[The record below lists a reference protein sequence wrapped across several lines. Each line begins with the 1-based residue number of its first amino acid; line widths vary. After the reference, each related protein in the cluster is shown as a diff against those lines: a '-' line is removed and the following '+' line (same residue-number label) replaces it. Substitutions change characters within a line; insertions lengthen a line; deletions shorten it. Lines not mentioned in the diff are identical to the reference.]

1 MSQVLIAIVDDDET
15 MRAAT
20 KTLVRALGYNIST
33 FGSAD
38 EFLKS
43 EQVHDTSC
51 LITDVQ
57 MPGLSGRAW
66 AARIV
71 CGNFAGGGTV
81 ESTLLFHRCP
91 PAEQVGQLRD
101 VGGDAPGL
109 IAVDQSGIS
118 DSALVGALGAGASCA
133 GRGRGIGNAAA
144 PRW

>member
-1 MSQVLIAIVDDDET
+1 MANCAPASAIICGQPG
-15 MRAAT
+15 R
-20 KTLVRALGYNIST
+20 TLRPVIIT
-33 FGSAD
+33 
-38 EFLKS
+38 
-43 EQVHDTSC
+43 TS
-51 LITDVQ
+51 IF
-57 MPGLSGRAW
+57 
-66 AARIV
+66 V
-71 CGNFAGGGTV
+71 CGDLAGGGTV